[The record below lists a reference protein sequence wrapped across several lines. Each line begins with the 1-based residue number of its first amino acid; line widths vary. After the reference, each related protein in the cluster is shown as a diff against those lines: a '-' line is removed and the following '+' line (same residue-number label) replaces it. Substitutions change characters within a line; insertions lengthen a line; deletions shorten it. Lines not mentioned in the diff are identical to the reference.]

1 LLSAYAMAA
10 NLIGAFSYLLIGK
23 ASDFSLQGGII
34 MCAIL
39 ELAALVLIII
49 FFRGAEYTE
58 KE

>member
-1 LLSAYAMAA
+1 MLSAYAMAA

-39 ELAALVLIII
+39 ELAAFVLIII

-58 KE
+58 EE